1 MPEVLL
7 DLKNIFKEYEAKGDT
22 GTMVLE
28 NINLSVY
35 EGEFVAILGP
45 SGSGKSTLLRI
56 IAGLV
61 PPSAGKVTYLGKPIT
76 GVNPGVAMVFQSFAL
91 FPWLTVLENVMLGL
105 EGKKLSEKV
114 CRQKALE
121 AVDMVGLDGFEN
133 AYPKELSGGM
143 RQRVG
148 IGRALVSDPDVLL
161 MDEPFSALDVLT
173 AENLRRDL
181 LELWLEKKITT
192 KAIILVTHGI
202 EEAVYM
208 ADRAVIL
215 SSGPAK
221 VIRDA
226 PIRLPRWRNKKDPQ
240 FITLVDGI
248 YSLMTKRDKDKAG
261 DRTAMSELPT
271 EIKSSFTPVPHVSAE
286 ALTGFLELLEDLNE
300 TTDLYKLAEKFNMDI
315 EDFFPIVDGATMLN
329 FAKIVE
335 GDISLTPAGI
345 EFARATVLRRK
356 ELFQRQLLASLSFVR
371 QIMSFLES
379 KSNKRMNIEFF
390 EELLERSFSP
400 QEVQRQLQTI
410 IRWGRYAELFAY
422 DEQSGQLFIEQA

>member
-1 MPEVLL
+1 MKKVLI
-7 DLKNIFKEYEAKGDT
+7 DLKSIFKEYDAKGET
-22 GTMVLE
+22 GATILE
-28 NINLSVY
+28 NINLSIH
-35 EGEFVAILGP
+35 EGEFVAVLGP

-56 IAGLV
+56 IAGLI
-61 PPSAGKVTYLGKPIT
+61 PPSAGKVTYLGRPIV

-105 EGKKLSEKV
+105 EGKKLSTAI
-114 CRQKALE
+114 CREKALK
-121 AVDMVGLDGFEN
+121 AIDMVGLDGFEN

-208 ADRAVIL
+208 ADRAIIL
-215 SSGPAK
+215 SSGPAN
-221 VIRDA
+221 VIRDMK
-226 PIRLPRWRNKKDPQ
+226 ITIPRWRNKKDTQ
-240 FITLVDGI
+240 FIKLVDEI
-248 YSLMTKRDKDKAG
+248 YSLMTKRNKVNERA
-261 DRTAMSELPT
+261 AIT
-271 EIKSSFTPVPHVSAE
+271 EIPSETKASFTPVPHVSAE

-315 EDFFPIVDGATMLN
+315 EDFFPIVDGAALLD
-329 FAKIVE
+329 FAQIVE
-335 GDISLTPAGI
+335 GDIGLTPAGV
-345 EFARATVLRRK
+345 EFARATVLERK
-356 ELFQRQLLASLSFVR
+356 ELFQRQLLKHVAFVR
-371 QIMSFLES
+371 QIMSFLQS

-390 EELLERSFSP
+390 EEILERSLSP
-400 QEVQRQLQTI
+400 DEVQHQLQTI